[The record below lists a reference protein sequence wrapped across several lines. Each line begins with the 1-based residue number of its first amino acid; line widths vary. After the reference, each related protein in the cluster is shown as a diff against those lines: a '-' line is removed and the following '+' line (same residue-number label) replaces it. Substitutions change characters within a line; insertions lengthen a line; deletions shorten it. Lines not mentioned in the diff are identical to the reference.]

1 MRSSVLPW
9 VKKTVFSMPVSERD
23 QEIADRER
31 DCAGCVMSTVQQVI
45 VYGVVI
51 SLFVWA
57 TWLLASEALF
67 GANVVLR
74 RSLSVLD
81 GPDDHPDDDW
91 GPR

>member
-1 MRSSVLPW
+1 
-9 VKKTVFSMPVSERD
+9 
-23 QEIADRER
+23 
-31 DCAGCVMSTVQQVI
+31 MSTVQQVI

-51 SLFVWA
+51 VLFVSA
-57 TWLLASEALF
+57 AWLLASEALF

>member
-1 MRSSVLPW
+1 
-9 VKKTVFSMPVSERD
+9 
-23 QEIADRER
+23 
-31 DCAGCVMSTVQQVI
+31 MSTVQQVI

-67 GANVVLR
+67 GANVVPR